1 MKIRTTSSI
10 LIALIL
16 GFLALDVTPAQ
27 AIIVN
32 WQPVGLALGQTARV
46 TAANTGARS
55 ITLTSVTFLDGAG
68 IVLGQFVRQ
77 VIQPGMM
84 MSFDLEGDKIIRE
97 GNRTQIRVVIF
108 AASFTGLVHSTE
120 IFENDTGK
128 TTVLS
133 DPPEPD

>member
-1 MKIRTTSSI
+1 MNDLVNAQRPHPGVATVAATE
-10 LIALIL
+10 
-16 GFLALDVTPAQ
+16 AQ
-27 AIIVN
+27 AINVS

-55 ITLTSVTFLDGAG
+55 ISLTSVTFLDSAG
-68 IVLGQFVRQ
+68 IVLAQFVRQ
-77 VIQPGMM
+77 VIEPGKM

-97 GNRTQIRVVIF
+97 GNRTQIRVVVS
-108 AASFTGLVHSTE
+108 AASFAGLVHSTE